1 VNEWTRRS
9 CAWALFRA
17 RAHSLAL
24 FGGNAESLATQEED
38 TMDTVARISEISA
51 SSSKS
56 FDDAINIGIARAV
69 KTLKNVEGAWVQ
81 DQKLV
86 VKDGKIVAYRVNL
99 KVTFVLT
106 D

>member
-1 VNEWTRRS
+1 
-9 CAWALFRA
+9 
-17 RAHSLAL
+17 
-24 FGGNAESLATQEED
+24 
-38 TMDTVARISEISA
+38 MDTVARISEISA

-99 KVTFVLT
+99 KVTFVLM